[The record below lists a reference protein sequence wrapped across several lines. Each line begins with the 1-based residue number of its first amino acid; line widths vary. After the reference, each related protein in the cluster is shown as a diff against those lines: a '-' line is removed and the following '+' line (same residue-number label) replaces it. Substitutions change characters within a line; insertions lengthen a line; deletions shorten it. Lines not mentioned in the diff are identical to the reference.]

1 MQFNEVIGRE
11 KTKSHLRDLV
21 EQNRLSHALLFLGRE
36 GSGALPMAI
45 AFAQY
50 VLCERGKS
58 EQAAPSLFGDA
69 EPSVQNIIRNDS
81 CGVCPSCTKVK
92 NLVHPDLHFSY
103 PVVKRDS
110 KHDRALSTD
119 YIGEW
124 RAFVKEF
131 PYGNVNDWI
140 DFLKNSPTAKIES
153 SANKQGNIT
162 VHECDDILHKLSLR
176 PYEGDYKILILWMPE
191 YLGKEGNRLLKLIEE
206 PPAGTLFIFVAEDEN
221 EILST
226 ILSRTQLVKIPLPE
240 NEEVE
245 KYLAGKSGDA
255 EKASTVAGI
264 ANGNLREALR
274 IFQNGEE
281 NWERMVRDW
290 LNLALKNKVDL
301 QSKWID
307 EVNLLGREKQKQL
320 LQYFIHLIE
329 ISIKLKFLHPDD
341 VKVLVDSEKEF
352 AGTLEKM
359 CEVEVLEE
367 MVNEINKAIYH
378 IERNANSKLLF
389 HALTIRLYHL
399 IREKYLIL
407 VQ

>member
-1 MQFNEVIGRE
+1 MQFNAIIGRE

-58 EQAAPSLFGDA
+58 EQAAPSLFGDI
-69 EPSVQNIIRNDS
+69 ESVAPNAIRNDS
-81 CGVCPSCTKVK
+81 CGVCPSCTKVE

-110 KHDRALSTD
+110 KHDRTLSTD
-119 YIGEW
+119 YISEW
-124 RAFVKEF
+124 RSFVNES

-140 DFLKNSPTAKIES
+140 DFLKNSSTAKIEN
-153 SANKQGNIT
+153 SANKQGNIS

-176 PYEGDYKILILWMPE
+176 PYEGDYKILIMWMPE

-240 NEEVE
+240 NDEVE
-245 KYLAGKSGDA
+245 KYLVGKTGDMV
-255 EKASTVAGI
+255 KASVVAGI
-264 ANGNLREALR
+264 ANGNIREAQR
-274 IFQNGEE
+274 IFQNSEE

-307 EVNLLGREKQKQL
+307 EVNQLGREKQKQL

-329 ISIKLKFLHPDD
+329 ISIKLKFLHAHD
-341 VKVLVDSEKEF
+341 VKVLVESEKEF

-399 IREKYLIL
+399 IREKYLLL